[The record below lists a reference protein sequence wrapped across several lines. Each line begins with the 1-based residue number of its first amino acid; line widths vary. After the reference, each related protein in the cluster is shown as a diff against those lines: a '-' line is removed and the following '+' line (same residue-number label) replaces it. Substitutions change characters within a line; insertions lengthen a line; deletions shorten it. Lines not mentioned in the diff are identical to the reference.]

1 MRSQRQDP
9 SLVSTGR
16 NEGTDANLDKPR
28 AQTQAQF
35 FWPLVQSLVP
45 DITAPLMCASPN
57 HLFDQVK

>member
-1 MRSQRQDP
+1 MGAERQDP
-9 SLVSTGR
+9 SLVSRGR
-16 NEGTDANLDKPR
+16 SEGTHANLDKPR

-45 DITAPLMCASPN
+45 DITAPLLRASPN